1 MQRTIGSDLGGFVT
15 MRMQMRLA
23 ALVFTLGW
31 SSLLAFGWLALSA
44 PASDP
49 PTLTMTNALLA
60 ALGGFAGLW
69 SWLALRRAMP

>member
-1 MQRTIGSDLGGFVT
+1 MGGFVT

-23 ALVFTLGW
+23 AFAFIIGW

-44 PASDP
+44 PASDFP
-49 PTLTMTNALLA
+49 PIIVTDSLLA
-60 ALGGFAGLW
+60 ACGGAAGLW